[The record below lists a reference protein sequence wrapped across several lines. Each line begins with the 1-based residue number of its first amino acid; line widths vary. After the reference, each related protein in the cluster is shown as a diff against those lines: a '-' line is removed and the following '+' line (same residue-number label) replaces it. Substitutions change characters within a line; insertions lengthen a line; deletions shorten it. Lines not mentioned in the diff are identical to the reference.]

1 MDLNYLYHR
10 RGKSLLMAA
19 QASCESS
26 RNAHLELAHAY
37 VARIAELRRARPEAV
52 E

>member
-19 QASCESS
+19 EASCAKS
-26 RNAHLELAHAY
+26 RTAHLELAGAY
-37 VARIAELRRARPEAV
+37 LARIAKARNARV
-52 E
+52 EVAA